1 MRHCIGGALALSL
14 TLLLAACGHEEPAA
28 AGVGTPVPAR
38 EVGTGR
44 TAAETV
50 SCAEHYA
57 QVRDAVLDTLRGDAA
72 LPLIDLATRAS
83 IGSKGDVAQD
93 PLQRNCRFENRHLL
107 KLRAKAAD
115 PAPRTLAPSCVA
127 LVDAIDTRCL
137 QPLAQRGQ
145 PLDSRCTTV
154 LVGIADSAE
163 RMDAKLGDDGF
174 CRSMRDGL

>member
-14 TLLLAACGHEEPAA
+14 TLLLAACGHDEPAA
-28 AGVGTPVPAR
+28 ARGGIAAPPR
-38 EVGTGR
+38 EVGGR
-44 TAAETV
+44 LTAAETV

-83 IGSKGDVAQD
+83 IGNKGDAAQD
-93 PLQRNCRFENRHLL
+93 SLKRNCRFENRHLL
-107 KLRAKAAD
+107 KVRAKAA
-115 PAPRTLAPSCVA
+115 APGQRRLAPSCVA

-145 PLDSRCTTV
+145 PLDSPCMTL

-174 CRSMRDGL
+174 CRSMRDGF